1 MKKILAFVLAIAMI
15 ASVAVLSACS
25 NDKKDDSKKT
35 EETKADTNV
44 DIAKGETAAVETKA
58 VEFDDDGVLVM
69 ATNAYFPPY
78 EFYDGEEI
86 VGIDA
91 EIGKAIADKLGMEF
105 KIEDIEFDAIITGV
119 QSGKFDMGMAG
130 MTVTEERLQSVDFS
144 DSYATGVQSIIVP
157 EDSKITSIED
167 ILAEGSTYKVGVQL
181 STTGDIYIHD
191 DLGAEATTRVEQYQT
206 GNDAVAALSSGK
218 IDAVIIDN
226 EPAKSY
232 VAATTGLKIL
242 DTEYVTEDYAICF
255 AKGNPL
261 KDKVNDAL
269 KALIADG
276 TVQSIV
282 DKYISAE

>member
-15 ASVAVLSACS
+15 ASVAALSACS
-25 NDKKDDSKKT
+25 KKDDTKKT

-44 DIAKGETAAVETKA
+44 DIAKGETAAVETQA
-58 VEFDDDGVLVM
+58 LEFEDDGVLTM

-78 EFYDGEEI
+78 EFYDGDTI

-144 DSYATGVQSIIVP
+144 DSYATGIQSIIVP
-157 EDSKITSIED
+157 EGSPIKSIDD
-167 ILAEGSTYKVGVQL
+167 ILKEGASYKVGVQL
-181 STTGDIYIHD
+181 ATTGDIYISD
-191 DLGAEATTRVEQYQT
+191 DLGDEATSRVEEYQT
-206 GNDAVAALSSGK
+206 GNDAVAALSAGK
-218 IDAVIIDN
+218 VDAVIIDN

-232 VAATTGLKIL
+232 VAATSGLVIL

-261 KDKVNDAL
+261 KDKVNTAL
-269 KALIADG
+269 NELIKDG
-276 TVQSIV
+276 TVKTII
-282 DKYISAE
+282 DKYISAK

>member
-1 MKKILAFVLAIAMI
+1 
-15 ASVAVLSACS
+15 
-25 NDKKDDSKKT
+25 
-35 EETKADTNV
+35 
-44 DIAKGETAAVETKA
+44 
-58 VEFDDDGVLVM
+58 M

-78 EFYDGEEI
+78 EFYDGDTI

-144 DSYATGVQSIIVP
+144 DSYATGIQSIIVP
-157 EDSKITSIED
+157 EGSPIKSIDD
-167 ILAEGSTYKVGVQL
+167 ILAEGATYKVGVQL
-181 STTGDIYIHD
+181 ATTGDIYISE
-191 DLGAEATTRVEQYQT
+191 DLGDEATSRIEQYQT
-206 GNDAVAALSSGK
+206 GNDAVAALSAGK
-218 IDAVIIDN
+218 VDAVIIDN

-232 VAATTGLKIL
+232 VAATSGLVIL

-261 KDKVNDAL
+261 KDKVNEAL
-269 KALIADG
+269 NALIADG
-276 TVQSIV
+276 TVKTIV
-282 DKYISAE
+282 DKYISAK

>member
-15 ASVAVLSACS
+15 ASVAALSACS
-25 NDKKDDSKKT
+25 KKDDTKKT

-44 DIAKGETAAVETKA
+44 DIAKGETAAVETQA
-58 VEFDDDGVLVM
+58 LEFEDDGVLTM

-78 EFYDGEEI
+78 EFYDGDTI

-144 DSYATGVQSIIVP
+144 DSYATGIQSIIVP
-157 EDSKITSIED
+157 EGSPIKSIDD
-167 ILAEGSTYKVGVQL
+167 ILKPGASYKVGVQL
-181 STTGDIYIHD
+181 ATTGDIYISD
-191 DLGAEATTRVEQYQT
+191 DLGDEATSRVEEYQT
-206 GNDAVAALSSGK
+206 GNDAVAALSAGK
-218 IDAVIIDN
+218 VDAVIIDN

-232 VAATTGLKIL
+232 VAATSGLVIL

-261 KDKVNDAL
+261 KDKVNTAL
-269 KALIADG
+269 NELIKDG
-276 TVQSIV
+276 TVKTII
-282 DKYISAE
+282 DKYISAK

>member
-1 MKKILAFVLAIAMI
+1 MKMKKILAFVLAIAMI
-15 ASVAVLSACS
+15 ASVAALSACS
-25 NDKKDDSKKT
+25 KKDDTKKT

-44 DIAKGETAAVETKA
+44 DIAKGETAAVETQA
-58 VEFDDDGVLVM
+58 LEFEDDGVLTM

-78 EFYDGEEI
+78 EFYDGDTI

-144 DSYATGVQSIIVP
+144 DSYATGIQSIIVP
-157 EDSKITSIED
+157 EGSPIKSIDD
-167 ILAEGSTYKVGVQL
+167 ILKPGASYKVGVQL
-181 STTGDIYIHD
+181 ATTGDIYISD
-191 DLGAEATTRVEQYQT
+191 DLGDEATSRVEEYQT
-206 GNDAVAALSSGK
+206 GNDAVAALSAGK
-218 IDAVIIDN
+218 VDAVIIDN

-232 VAATTGLKIL
+232 VAATSGLVIL

-261 KDKVNDAL
+261 KDKVNTAL
-269 KALIADG
+269 NELIKDG
-276 TVQSIV
+276 TVKTII
-282 DKYISAE
+282 DKYISAK

>member
-15 ASVAVLSACS
+15 ASVAALSACS
-25 NDKKDDSKKT
+25 KKDDTKKT

-44 DIAKGETAAVETKA
+44 DIAKGETAAVETQA
-58 VEFDDDGVLVM
+58 LEFEDDGVLTM

-78 EFYDGEEI
+78 EFYDGDTI

-144 DSYATGVQSIIVP
+144 DSYATGIQSIIVP
-157 EDSKITSIED
+157 EGSPIKSIDD
-167 ILAEGSTYKVGVQL
+167 ILKPGASYKVGVQL
-181 STTGDIYIHD
+181 ATTGDIYISD
-191 DLGAEATTRVEQYQT
+191 DLGDEATSRVEEYQT
-206 GNDAVAALSSGK
+206 GNDAVAALSAGK
-218 IDAVIIDN
+218 VDAVIIDN

-232 VAATTGLKIL
+232 VAATSGLVIL

-261 KDKVNDAL
+261 KDKVNTAL
-269 KALIADG
+269 NELIKDG
-276 TVQSIV
+276 TVKTIV
-282 DKYISAE
+282 DKYISAK

>member
-15 ASVAVLSACS
+15 ASVAALSACS
-25 NDKKDDSKKT
+25 KKDDTKKT

-44 DIAKGETAAVETKA
+44 DIAKGETAAVETQA
-58 VEFDDDGVLVM
+58 LEFEDDGVLTM

-78 EFYDGEEI
+78 EFYDGDTI

-144 DSYATGVQSIIVP
+144 DSYATGIQSIIVP
-157 EDSKITSIED
+157 EGSPIKSIDD
-167 ILAEGSTYKVGVQL
+167 ILKQGASYKVGVQL
-181 STTGDIYIHD
+181 ATTGDIYISD
-191 DLGAEATTRVEQYQT
+191 DLGDEATSRVEEYQT
-206 GNDAVAALSSGK
+206 GNDAVAALSAGK
-218 IDAVIIDN
+218 VDAVIIDN

-232 VAATTGLKIL
+232 VAATSGLVIL

-261 KDKVNDAL
+261 KDKVNTAL
-269 KALIADG
+269 NELIKDG
-276 TVQSIV
+276 TVKTII
-282 DKYISAE
+282 DKYISAK